1 MVLVIFLK
9 EIFHKQYPVMLVE
22 YKSFG
27 IFISSQ
33 KGKEKKNI
41 YSYGIII
48 FLF

>member
-1 MVLVIFLK
+1 
-9 EIFHKQYPVMLVE
+9 MLVE